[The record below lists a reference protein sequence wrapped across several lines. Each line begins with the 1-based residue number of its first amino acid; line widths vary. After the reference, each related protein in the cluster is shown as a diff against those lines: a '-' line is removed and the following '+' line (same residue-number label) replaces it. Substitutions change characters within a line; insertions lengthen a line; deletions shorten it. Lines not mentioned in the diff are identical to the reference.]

1 MIYFSLKV
9 SRIMSILGDNRVRLA
24 VQGRVLLS
32 TCRLLAATLATLR
45 RKVRRGCVKSSGRRS
60 QLKHSLTGWEG
71 FPLLLVLALGCQKP
85 DPKRNAVPIAGP
97 TTMPASPTA
106 SSAPA
111 ASTAANLSDLR
122 RLFALSEA
130 GDRFISDNVV
140 SNETSLLQ
148 PATALTALHG
158 GVYIGVGPEQNFT
171 YIALSRPE
179 FAFIVDLRRDNAL
192 LHLLYKSLFEIAT
205 SRLEFVCLL
214 FGRPYDPKYEPGP
227 DANADAVLQ
236 AMQRIAPNRDWFDK
250 QHARSSEGLQ
260 GYGLGLSTA
269 DIARIKKIHELFFV
283 RQLDLRFE
291 LHKANGRKYPSIGS
305 LLRLRSPSGLGT
317 FLNRRDSFAFVQQL
331 HRQHRIVPLV
341 GDVSAP
347 GTLGTVAEELRRR
360 GLTLRT
366 FYISNVEQYL
376 MGQPSFTGW
385 LNNLRRL
392 PHDEHSLLLRCYLDQ
407 GRPHPHQQPGQRST
421 SLAHR
426 LNAFLESTPLS
437 YFDIVT
443 DDSLL
448 VTGSANLDGG

>member
-1 MIYFSLKV
+1 
-9 SRIMSILGDNRVRLA
+9 
-24 VQGRVLLS
+24 
-32 TCRLLAATLATLR
+32 
-45 RKVRRGCVKSSGRRS
+45 
-60 QLKHSLTGWEG
+60 
-71 FPLLLVLALGCQKP
+71 
-85 DPKRNAVPIAGP
+85 
-97 TTMPASPTA
+97 MPASSTA

-111 ASTAANLSDLR
+111 VSAAANLSDLR

-148 PATALTALHG
+148 PAAALTALHG

-179 FAFIVDLRRDNAL
+179 LAFIIDLRRDNAL

-227 DANADAVLQ
+227 NANADAVLQ
-236 AMQRIAPNRDWFDK
+236 SMQRIAPNRDWFDK
-250 QHARSSEGLQ
+250 QQAHSSEGLQ
-260 GYGLGLSTA
+260 GYGLGLSAA
-269 DIARIKKIHELFFV
+269 DVARIKKIHELFFV

-291 LHKANGRKYPSIGS
+291 LHRANGRKYPSIGA
-305 LLRLRSPSGLGT
+305 LLRMRSPSGLGT
-317 FLNRRDSFAFVQQL
+317 FLDNRDSFQFVQQL
-331 HRQHRIVPLV
+331 HRRHRIVPLV

-347 GTLGTVAEELRRR
+347 RTLGAVAEELRQR

-376 MGQPSFTGW
+376 IGKPSFAGW

-392 PHDEHSLLLRCYLDQ
+392 PHDEHSILLRCYLDQ
-407 GRPHPHQQPGQRST
+407 GRPHPRQLPGQRTT

-426 LNAFLESTPLS
+426 LGAFLENPPRS

-443 DDSLL
+443 DESLL
-448 VTGSANLDGG
+448 VTGSGNLDGG